1 MLELQV
7 GSLAFNVGARE
18 LNSGLCA
25 YMTSYLSTE
34 PSPQPIFHYGFHFL
48 ATASTHYAI
57 VLFMTQTHI
66 CSPEKSYPFWLK
78 KGH

>member
-7 GSLAFNVGARE
+7 GSLAFGVGARE
-18 LNSGLCA
+18 LSSGFCA
-25 YMTSYLSTE
+25 YMASYSSTE

-48 ATASTHYAI
+48 ATASTHYTI

-66 CSPEKSYPFWLK
+66 CSPENHILF
-78 KGH
+78 G